1 MKPREPIAQDTRD
14 AEARIG
20 AAIRAAR
27 THAGY
32 SLADLAGMTG
42 ISQPAL
48 SRIETGGQG
57 IGAVMVGVVSL
68 LVDGVLFL
76 QRVRS

>member
-1 MKPREPIAQDTRD
+1 MLGYLAAVECDSRAQF
-14 AEARIG
+14 ASQ
-20 AAIRAAR
+20 AIS
-27 THAGY
+27 TLVV
-32 SLADLAGMTG
+32 SPFMFWLAFQKVPTAV
-42 ISQPAL
+42 
-48 SRIETGGQG
+48 R